1 MLISTNLSATQP
13 ARSASRSDAPP
24 LCVKLEDTLILTS
37 PLFESILLLVKRNPL
52 FLLRI
57 SLWLFRGLAVLKAEV
72 ASRVTPDP
80 NSLPYNHELIAWLK
94 VERTMGRTIWL
105 CADSDQL
112 PATRIAQ
119 HLRLFDGVLASN
131 RNINFETS
139 AKASRL
145 VTQFGARG
153 FDYCGNERG
162 EHLIWKQAR
171 NAVIVRGDR
180 RLVEQT
186 ARYVPTLKVSLPR
199 PSRLEAFFRA
209 LRPHQWAK
217 NCLVIVPLWAAH
229 HVNNPSAVLAAVFAA
244 VAFCL
249 CASSVYVLNDLLDL
263 EADRVNP
270 RKCRRPFASGHLQL
284 SAGFIMAPALL
295 GLAFGIA
302 TLLPAYFIAALGS
315 YYVLTLAYSFA
326 LKGQVLIDALVLA
339 CLYTLRIAAGAAA
352 VDVPLSFWM
361 LLFSVF
367 LFLSLAFAKRYS
379 ELDALRRKDQ
389 LQAAGRGY
397 EVRDLPILQSLGCAS
412 GYLSVLV
419 LALYVDSPEIK
430 ALYSHPK
437 NVWALCV
444 LLLSWISRVW
454 MVAQRGAMH
463 DDPVIFALKDK
474 ASIGVALLSLLTV
487 LFSV

>member
-1 MLISTNLSATQP
+1 MLVSINLSATQP
-13 ARSASRSDAPP
+13 ARSVSRSHTPP

-37 PLFESILLLVKRNPL
+37 PLFESILLLVKQNPL
-52 FLLRI
+52 FLMLI
-57 SLWLFRGLAVLKAEV
+57 PLWLCRGLAVLKAKV

-80 NSLPYNHELIAWLK
+80 NCLPYNHELIAWLK
-94 VERTMGRTIWL
+94 AERTAGRTIWL
-105 CADSDQL
+105 CADSDEL
-112 PATRIAQ
+112 PAERIAQ

-131 RNINFETS
+131 RNINFGTA
-139 AKASRL
+139 AKGSRL
-145 VTQFGARG
+145 IAQFGAGG
-153 FDYCGNERG
+153 FDYCGNARDEL
-162 EHLIWKQAR
+162 LIWKQAR
-171 NAVIVRGDR
+171 TAVVVSGDQ
-180 RLVEQT
+180 RLAEQT
-186 ARYVPTLKVSLPR
+186 SRYVRTLNVSSPR
-199 PSRLEAFFRA
+199 PNRLKALFRA

-217 NCLVIVPLWAAH
+217 NALVIVPLLAAH
-229 HVNNPSAVLAAVFAA
+229 HANNPSAVLAAILAL

-263 EADRVNP
+263 AADRVNP
-270 RKCRRPFASGHLQL
+270 RKCKRPFAAGHLPL
-284 SAGFIMAPALL
+284 SAGFILAPALL

-302 TLLPAYFIAALGS
+302 ALLPTYFVLVLGE

-339 CLYTLRIAAGAAA
+339 CLYTLRIVAGAAA

-367 LFLSLAFAKRYS
+367 LFLSLAFVKRYA
-379 ELDALRRKDQ
+379 ELDALRRRDQ
-389 LQAAGRGY
+389 LQAVGCGY

-430 ALYSHPK
+430 ALYGHPK
-437 NVWALCV
+437 IIWALCV
-444 LLLSWISRVW
+444 LLLFWVSRVW

-463 DDPVIFALKDK
+463 DDPVVFALKDK
-474 ASIGVALLSLLTV
+474 ASIGVGILSMLMV
-487 LFSV
+487 SVAI